1 MLAEFFVICIFS
13 MRNVSTN
20 TGEGKII
27 ITGIIIGLLL
37 VHLSALQYNIVS
49 IVICL
54 SILDEDCNIHHYHNS
69 FIIITIIIVLT
80 DGYY

>member
-1 MLAEFFVICIFS
+1 
-13 MRNVSTN
+13 MRNMSTN

-37 VHLSALQYNIVS
+37 VHLSALQYNIIS

-54 SILDEDCNIHHYHNS
+54 SILDEDCNLHHNCNS
-69 FIIITIIIVLT
+69 FIIITIISIVLT